1 VVEERGDDPC
11 FRSTGEWRQRTE
23 QVARAGDVTDFLE
36 VTSIILY
43 FHFKI
48 IVCRTWQARTMMTL
62 LSFESTKL
70 SIGDMSSLIN

>member
-1 VVEERGDDPC
+1 VVEETGDDPC
-11 FRSTGEWRQRTE
+11 FRSTGKWRQRTE